1 MRMMRI
7 MMRIY
12 KASHHEV
19 TCLSSEWQLW
29 EWYDLNDD
37 DGDDVKFHRVL
48 KCWSGWWEWWW
59 WQLWGW
65 CELWWGY
72 EVSRYNHD
80 RHQYLNRRNLEYI
93 KNQTRQTMNFEFI
106 KFKDSIT
113 PHIKQEPRMIWW
125 IIKISAN
132 FNQNKL
138 EWNLEKLIYKDVR
151 CAIAEVSILLK
162 FGDTDLSGIWDFQ
175 VNWWS
180 AWMWSEI
187 TQFDGSW
194 IIFCLWSECVEVSD
208 EWNVL
213 TCNKVCRSCAFNL
226 LNSTLQILV
235 GAILV
240 LKMALV
246 LAIFSISALKF
257 ENWQQQNGLQTVSFC
272 DFQ

>member
-1 MRMMRI
+1 MKFGKIDIQRC
-7 MMRIY
+7 
-12 KASHHEV
+12 EV
-19 TCLSSEWQLW
+19 C
-29 EWYDLNDD
+29 DCRGVN
-37 DGDDVKFHRVL
+37 
-48 KCWSGWWEWWW
+48 
-59 WQLWGW
+59 
-65 CELWWGY
+65 
-72 EVSRYNHD
+72 
-80 RHQYLNRRNLEYI
+80 
-93 KNQTRQTMNFEFI
+93 
-106 KFKDSIT
+106 
-113 PHIKQEPRMIWW
+113 
-125 IIKISAN
+125 IIKVWWYW
-132 FNQNKL
+132 FV
-138 EWNLEKLIYKDVR
+138 W
-151 CAIAEVSILLK
+151 
-162 FGDTDLSGIWDFQ
+162 IWDFQ

-226 LNSTLQILV
+226 LNLMLQILV

-272 DFQ
+272 DFQWIQCYEMIMIFPYLVVPGNIYQFFYF